1 MEGKCVS
8 IEGDVDGAIQS
19 LVGSYLGIGPG
30 FLTDWLEHDRSS
42 ISLWHPGMASLGHL
56 PRHWQRTWIYLG
68 RYFSGAKPFVV
79 EGQLKSDQPVTITRL
94 WRWITNTT

>member
-1 MEGKCVS
+1 VNLEIKLCQHYLSMLEIGIHHRPYLAVSRLTMEGKCVS

-56 PRHWQRTWIYLG
+56 PRHWQRTWTYLG
-68 RYFSGAKPFVV
+68 RSF
-79 EGQLKSDQPVTITRL
+79 
-94 WRWITNTT
+94 